1 MSLASI
7 LTAADIRAKKN
18 REILA
23 VLTAYDYP
31 SAFMLDG
38 VGLDF
43 VLVGDSLG
51 EVIHGFP
58 DTTHVTNDLMRLHTA
73 AVRRGLKRTHLMSD
87 MPFQTYEDPASALHN
102 ARELVAAGAD
112 SLKLENPKSE
122 VVKKLVSEGIAVF
135 GHVGLTPQTIHP
147 YKKQGKDRESA
158 RRILEEAKRQEA
170 AGCFGL
176 VIEAVPDELAAEIT
190 RSLSIPTVGIAAGL
204 GVDGQVLV
212 FHDLFGFYAQDRS
225 YVKKR
230 ADVFGAVEKAG
241 RDYVASVK
249 AKGV

>member
-1 MSLASI
+1 MESSVLQS
-7 LTAADIRAKKN
+7 AADLRAKKN
-18 REILA
+18 RDILA

-31 SAFMLDG
+31 SALMVDNA
-38 VGLDF
+38 GLDF

-58 DTTHVTNDLMRLHTA
+58 DTTHVTNDLMCLHTA
-73 AVRRGLKRTHLMSD
+73 AVRRGLKKTHLMAD
-87 MPFQTYEDPASALHN
+87 MPFQTYEDPESALGN
-102 ARELVAAGAD
+102 ARALIASGAN
-112 SLKLENPKSE
+112 SLKLENPKTE

-147 YKKQGKDRESA
+147 YKKQGKDPESA
-158 RRILEEAKRQEA
+158 ERILNEAKRQEA
-170 AGCFGL
+170 AGCFGI
-176 VIEAVPDELAAEIT
+176 VIEAVPDELASEIT
-190 RSLSIPTVGIAAGL
+190 RALSIPTVGIAAGL

-212 FHDLFGFYAQDRS
+212 FHDLFGFYARERS

-230 ADVFGAVEKAG
+230 ADVFGAVEKAA

-249 AKGV
+249 NR

>member
-1 MSLASI
+1 MSQSAI
-7 LTAADIRAKKN
+7 LTASGIRAKKN

-31 SAFMLDG
+31 SALMIDG
-38 VGLDF
+38 VGLDI

-58 DTTHVTNDLMRLHTA
+58 DTTHVTTELMCLHTA
-73 AVRRGLKRTHLMSD
+73 AVRRGLKQTHLMAD
-87 MPFQTYEDPASALHN
+87 MPFHTYEDPVSALEN
-102 ARELVAAGAD
+102 ARRLIRVGAD
-112 SLKLENPKSE
+112 SLKLENPKTE
-122 VVKKLVSEGIAVF
+122 VVETLVAEGIAVF

-147 YKKQGKDRESA
+147 YKKQGKDPESA
-158 RRILEEAKRQEA
+158 KRILNEAKRQEA

-176 VIEAVPDELAAEIT
+176 VIEAVPDELASEIT
-190 RSLSIPTVGIAAGL
+190 HSLAIPTVGIAAGT

-212 FHDLFGFYAQDRS
+212 FHDLFGFYARDRS

-230 ADVFGAVEKAG
+230 ADVFGSVEKAA

-249 AKGV
+249 NKL